1 MKATILLDHDALQPT
16 EARLDR
22 RLVRALVR
30 VEPEQQVDPEQQ
42 EERDEAREPV
52 IADLSVEVRPEA
64 GELGVVHHS
73 YPRVPTPS
81 GVRFEVG
88 ELLPEESRRMLLE
101 FAVGVPPTD
110 GGAPVLPV
118 AQVVV
123 AGSVGRRESERQELY
138 LPVTVTPGDGPRSEP
153 EVRHELALLAAGR
166 ARRDAEAARGVGSFD
181 RAREVLRRAARRLRR
196 VSERHPEP
204 RRGSRRLLREAGS
217 LEAEAERRDGS
228 AGRRSGRPP
237 TTR

>member
-16 EARLDR
+16 EASLDR

-30 VEPEQQVDPEQQ
+30 VEPEQ
-42 EERDEAREPV
+42 EENDEARRPAV
-52 IADLSVEVRPEA
+52 ADLSVEVRPEA
-64 GELGVVHHS
+64 GELGVIHHS

-81 GVRFEVG
+81 GLRFELG
-88 ELLPEESRRMLLE
+88 ALLPEESRRMLLE
-101 FAVGVPPTD
+101 FAVGVPSAD
-110 GGAPVLPV
+110 GGESALPV

-123 AGSVGRRESERQELY
+123 AGSVGRGEGERQELY

-166 ARRDAEAARGVGSFD
+166 ARRDADAARGVGSFD
-181 RAREVLRRAARRLRR
+181 RARAILRRAARRLRR

-217 LEAEAERRDGS
+217 LEAEAERRYGS
-228 AGRRSGRPP
+228 AGRRTGRPP
-237 TTR
+237 TTG